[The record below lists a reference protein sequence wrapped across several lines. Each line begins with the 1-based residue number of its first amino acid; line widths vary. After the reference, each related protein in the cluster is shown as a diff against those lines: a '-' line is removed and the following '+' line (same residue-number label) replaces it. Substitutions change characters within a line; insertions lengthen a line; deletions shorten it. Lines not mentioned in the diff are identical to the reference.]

1 MGARVYWL
9 AVETQAVEHGFLAHP
24 GDGGPHPGVVLIP
37 DVRGLYEHFRE
48 LAARLAG
55 EGFAVLAVDLYRRG
69 APPEITG
76 PAVAMKWIAELPDP
90 QVLGDLQAAIDFLS
104 AHPAVSGRPVGI
116 TGFCM
121 GGQYSILAACT
132 CTGLSACAPFY
143 GMLAY
148 SAGLDA
154 EKNPRSPLDA
164 AADLSTPLLG
174 FYGDVDPL
182 IPVADVELFRERLGD
197 TGQPA
202 EVRVYAGAGHAFMN
216 DAQPHAYHAESAAD
230 AWPRLVTFFREHL
243 ATKGDPR

>member
-24 GDGGPHPGVVLIP
+24 SVGGPHPGVVLIP
-37 DVRGLYEHFRE
+37 DVRGLYDHFRQ

-69 APPEITG
+69 GPPEITSPG
-76 PAVAMKWIAELPDP
+76 VAMKWIAELPDP

-104 AHPAVSGRPVGI
+104 RHSAVSGRPVGI

-132 CTGLSACAPFY
+132 CTGLAACAPFY

-148 SAGLDA
+148 PPGLDA
-154 EKNPRSPLDA
+154 AKKPRSPLDA

-174 FYGDVDPL
+174 FYGEADPL
-182 IPVADVELFRERLGD
+182 IPVDDVEAFRGRLAA
-197 TGQPA
+197 TKQPT

-230 AWPRLVTFFREHL
+230 AWPRLVRFLREQL
-243 ATKGDPR
+243 ATKGDDR